1 MANTTPMMLQY
12 KKIKNEHRNSILFF
26 RLGDFYEMF
35 EQDAFE
41 VSKLLDITLTR
52 RNGVPMCGIPYHA
65 AANYITRLL
74 KAGRKIAICEQTH
87 LSADGK
93 GIARREVTE
102 VITPG
107 TAVEEGFLDKNTNNY
122 LAAIGRLN
130 EFISFAYIDLSTGEF
145 LATRIKY
152 MDRASGLRKE
162 FFRLSPRE
170 ILIQETLLKD
180 DKDICALI
188 QEREGLVINR
198 YPDWNFDLD
207 LNRRLLEKQ
216 LKVANLKGFG
226 LEGEAP
232 EILSAGIILDYI
244 NDTSRG
250 LLSHIRNLTI
260 YSDNTFVG
268 LDETSQRNLELVEN
282 MQDRSRRHTL
292 LEVLDQSRT
301 SMGSRRLKR
310 VILNPLKNKEQI
322 EKRLDIVD
330 FFYHHQILLSQVR
343 ERLKNFFDLERLIS
357 RVAMERAHAKDL
369 LAIKSSLAVILS
381 LEEMLKSY
389 PDLEQEAARLRKHK
403 KEIEELQDLLEESIL
418 EEPSLLLSEGNL
430 IKRGY
435 NTDLDRLQ
443 ILRKNARSILEKYLN
458 RERQES
464 GISSLKLK
472 YNRILGYFLEVT
484 KANLNLV
491 PDHFVRRQTLVNGE
505 RFTTDILN
513 EKEIE
518 INNASEKIVELEREL
533 FLKIRSKAGKA
544 TGIILD
550 LCEVIADL
558 DVLQSFAFAA
568 TLHGYIRPKIN
579 SRGLLK
585 IEEGRH
591 PVVEAN
597 LPPGSFIPNNLSLS
611 SSGNFFV
618 LLTGPNMA
626 GKSTFLRQTAL
637 IVLMA
642 QIGCF
647 IPAAEAN
654 ISLTDNI
661 FCRVGATDNLAR
673 GESTFL
679 VEMNETANI
688 LRSATDKS
696 LIIMDEIGRGTGT
709 NDGLSIAWAVSEYL
723 LNYVRAKTLF
733 ATHFH
738 ELTDLKHKHLVNLS
752 MEVLEK
758 EGEIVFLKRVRPGP
772 SDNSYG
778 IHVAKL
784 AGVPE
789 IVIIEA
795 AKMLSQLTTPEKA
808 HQSLKSRQQSD
819 GRDNLKED
827 HGEQPLLFSTAQ
839 VIQEEILNIK
849 LESTTPLEALNRL
862 AYWQNEIKKQV

>member
-1 MANTTPMMLQY
+1 MMLQY
-12 KKIKNEHRNSILFF
+12 KRIKNEHRNSILLF

-65 AANYITRLL
+65 APNYITRLL
-74 KAGRKIAICEQTH
+74 KAGRKIAICEQTQ
-87 LSADGK
+87 LPADGK
-93 GIARREVTE
+93 GIAKREVTE

-107 TAVEEGFLDKNTNNY
+107 TAVEEGFLDRNSNNY

-152 MDRASGLRKE
+152 TDRSSGLRKE

-180 DKDICALI
+180 DKAVCALI

-216 LKVANLKGFG
+216 LKVVNLKGFG

-232 EILSAGIILDYI
+232 EILSAGVILDYI

-260 YSDNTFVG
+260 YSENTFVG
-268 LDETSQRNLELVEN
+268 LDETSQRNLELVQN
-282 MQDRSRRHTL
+282 MQDRSLRHTL

-301 SMGSRRLKR
+301 SMGSRRLKK
-310 VILNPLKNKEQI
+310 VILQPLKNKEQI

-330 FFYHHQILLSQVR
+330 SFYHHQIMLSQVR
-343 ERLKNFFDLERLIS
+343 DNFKNFFDLERLIS
-357 RVAMERAHAKDL
+357 RVAMEKAHAKDL

-381 LEEMLKSY
+381 LEELLKSY
-389 PDLEQEAARLRKHK
+389 PDLEQETARLTKYK
-403 KEIEELQDLLEESIL
+403 KEVEELKGLLEESIL

-430 IKRGY
+430 IKTGY

-443 ILRKNARSILEKYLN
+443 ILRKNVRSILEDYLN
-458 RERQES
+458 REREEC

-472 YNRILGYFLEVT
+472 YNRILGYFFEVT

-491 PDHFVRRQTLVNGE
+491 PDHFIRRQTLVNGE
-505 RFTTDILN
+505 RFTTEKLT

-533 FLKIRSKAGKA
+533 FLKIRSRVGEA

-550 LCEVIADL
+550 LCEDIADL

-597 LPPGSFIPNNLSLS
+597 LPPGSFIPNNLNLS

-647 IPAAEAN
+647 VPAAEAN
-654 ISLTDNI
+654 ISITDNI

-738 ELTDLKHKHLVNLS
+738 ELTDLNHKHLVNLS

-758 EGEIVFLKRVRPGP
+758 EGEIVFLKKVRPGP

-789 IVIIEA
+789 RVITEA
-795 AKMLSQLTTPEKA
+795 AKMLSQLSTQLSTREKA
-808 HQSLKSRQQSD
+808 PQSLKNRQQSA
-819 GRDNLKED
+819 GRNNLNEAPS
-827 HGEQPLLFSTAQ
+827 EQPLLFSAVQ

-862 AYWQNEIKKQV
+862 AHWQNEIKKQV